1 MAGVNARPELDVLAQ
16 PVRAGLFERL
26 YELGRP
32 APTVELADELD
43 LHPNGVRAH
52 LAALAASGLVRR
64 ERARRGRGRP
74 RDLWSV
80 APGAVA
86 SREDR
91 YVQLAGWLARVVE
104 AAGGAEALERAGRD
118 IGRELVPGAALA
130 DRSLGDMLAA
140 LGFAPE
146 RLAARRTTVTYRL
159 GRCPYRAVV
168 REHSVTCALHQGI
181 TLGLLDALSPET
193 ELTGFVARDPDEAGC
208 LIELR
213 GPLARADA
221 GR

>member
-1 MAGVNARPELDVLAQ
+1 
-16 PVRAGLFERL
+16 VRS
-26 YELGRP
+26 
-32 APTVELADELD
+32 
-43 LHPNGVRAH
+43 H
-52 LAALAASGLVRR
+52 LVALAASGLVRR

-104 AAGGAEALERAGRD
+104 AAGGVEALERAGRD
-118 IGRELVPGAALA
+118 IGRELVPGPGA
-130 DRSLGDMLAA
+130 DRSLGAVLAG

-146 RLAARRTTVTYRL
+146 RLAARRAAVTYRL

-168 REHSVTCALHQGI
+168 REHPVTCALHRGI
-181 TLGLLDALSPET
+181 TLGLLDELCPEG
-193 ELTGFVARDPDEAGC
+193 ELTGFVARDPDRAGC

-213 GPLARADA
+213 ER
-221 GR
+221 